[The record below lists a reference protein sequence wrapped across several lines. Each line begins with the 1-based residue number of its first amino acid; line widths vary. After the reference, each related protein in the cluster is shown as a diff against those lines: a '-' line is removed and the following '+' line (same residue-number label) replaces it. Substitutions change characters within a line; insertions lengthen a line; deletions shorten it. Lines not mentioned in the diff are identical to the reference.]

1 MLFPKFIIEGDS
13 LILSKVS
20 KHRNL
25 VTNVENV
32 KGGGMFMFDSET
44 NTFTFSGDS
53 YEFGKATFEDISNC
67 VKNKKVFTNTSCI
80 FDISEKYNFR
90 YDFGCEIIK
99 IEN

>member
-20 KHRNL
+20 KHKHKNL
-25 VTNVENV
+25 VTDVEKV
-32 KGGGMFMFDSET
+32 KGGGIFNFDSET
-44 NTFTFSGDS
+44 NTFTFSGSS
-53 YEFGKATFEDISNC
+53 YEFGKATFENISEC

-90 YDFGCEIIK
+90 YDFGCEIVK
-99 IEN
+99 I